1 MRVEDPMLSIVAMR
15 LRLVSLS
22 GARVSIAFQ
31 RPLNSSISAMSFRI
45 SGVMV
50 MFFISCMIG
59 YPFLSISTRFLPK
72 GKPSGGRRGGKTAT
86 RTRKAPFDCSI
97 WAGFRPGTLRKTSQ
111 TLRESVTIADKDG
124 IIEQDNDEIVQIEK
138 KPKLWARVKTTFKDH
153 RHWVRDRRR
162 QNLRGLR

>member
-22 GARVSIAFQ
+22 GAMVYIAFQ

-59 YPFLSISTRFLPK
+59 YPFLPIFTRFLRAGKQISIYIHFHPFLTQREAFGWKK
-72 GKPSGGRRGGKTAT
+72 G
-86 RTRKAPFDCSI
+86 
-97 WAGFRPGTLRKTSQ
+97 
-111 TLRESVTIADKDG
+111 
-124 IIEQDNDEIVQIEK
+124 
-138 KPKLWARVKTTFKDH
+138 
-153 RHWVRDRRR
+153 R
-162 QNLRGLR
+162 QNCHTHPVSAV